1 MSMIIVMTLGHHT
14 PCLKA
19 GACTWPPP
27 PCGSETDALASTV
40 EPRSCGSVAVGRG
53 DRCRQPLHS
62 HVGTPYTERST
73 QVVLAYKSFD
83 FMPICT
89 CCPVRPIEVSID
101 HKQFLPTSGECLCAG
116 LDVAPYPFF
125 STDQKAVTDT
135 PLPQPQIR
143 KSHFPPMAPSQG
155 SPCALRDEKSK
166 GRRLC
171 EKQHVINEWPCVC
184 TNSHVPVLLS
194 DQSERRT

>member
-1 MSMIIVMTLGHHT
+1 LLHFVGNIDNTCWTGHHT

-155 SPCALRDEKSK
+155 SPCALRDET
-166 GRRLC
+166 
-171 EKQHVINEWPCVC
+171 EKAEGQ
-184 TNSHVPVLLS
+184 
-194 DQSERRT
+194 R